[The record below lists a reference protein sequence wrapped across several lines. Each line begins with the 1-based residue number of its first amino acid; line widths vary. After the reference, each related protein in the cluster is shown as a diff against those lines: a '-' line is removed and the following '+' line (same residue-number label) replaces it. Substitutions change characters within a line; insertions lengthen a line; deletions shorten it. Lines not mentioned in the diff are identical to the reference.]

1 MLYVYVIFDVKYIF
15 EVTIFRYSKL
25 NILIGILI
33 SVIPNSIV
41 KSKYRYDVKIPNY
54 LHNHYTVISSLPC
67 ERVC

>member
-1 MLYVYVIFDVKYIF
+1 MMKSSFFDVKYTWYK
-15 EVTIFRYSKL
+15 VTFFVYSKF
-25 NILIGILI
+25 NILSDIFI

-54 LHNHYTVISSLPC
+54 GYNHYTVISSLPR